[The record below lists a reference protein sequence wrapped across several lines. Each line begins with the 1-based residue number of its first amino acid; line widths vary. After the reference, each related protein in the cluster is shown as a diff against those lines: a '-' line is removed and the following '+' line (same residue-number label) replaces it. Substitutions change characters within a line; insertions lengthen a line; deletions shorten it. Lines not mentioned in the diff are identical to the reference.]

1 MYSESLRSSPT
12 AAVGAFLLLAALWG
26 SSFVAIEAGL
36 AYFPP
41 LLFAGARYALAGV
54 AVLAY
59 ATVVSDRWVPR
70 GREEWLGVGI
80 AGGFVIA
87 AYHGLLYVGEL
98 HVSGAIAAVIVSL
111 SPVLTAAFAALLLP
125 NERLGPF
132 EAAGFALGVVGVA
145 VIADPGGV
153 GVGAGGGNGI
163 LGVLSP
169 ELLGVALVFLAAVSF
184 SAGAVLLRPLR
195 TDLPIAALQGWA
207 MMVGA
212 GLLFGGA
219 AVTGESPAAV
229 VWNTTS
235 IVSLAYLTVL
245 SGIVGFLLYFALL
258 DAVGPTQLHLVSYVE
273 PVVAAVGSWIVL
285 GHLIGGEAVL
295 GFVAILVGF
304 AALERRE
311 IAAYV
316 STRPELGSFR
326 S

>member
-1 MYSESLRSSPT
+1 MYTRDLLSSPT
-12 AAVGAFLLLAALWG
+12 GAVGAFLLLAALWG

-41 LLFAGARYALAGV
+41 LLFAGVRYALAGV

-59 ATVVSDRWVPR
+59 ATVVSDRWIPR
-70 GREEWLGVGI
+70 GRDEWLGVGV
-80 AGGFVIA
+80 AGALVIA

-125 NERLGPF
+125 NERLGPL
-132 EAAGFALGVVGVA
+132 EIGGFALGVVGVA
-145 VIADPGGV
+145 VIADPGGA
-153 GVGAGGGNGI
+153 GLMAGGDGAL
-163 LGVLSP
+163 LGGLSP
-169 ELLGVALVFLAAVSF
+169 ELLGVALVFLSAVSF
-184 SAGAVLLRPLR
+184 SIGAVLLRPLR

-207 MMVGA
+207 MVVGA
-212 GLLFGGA
+212 GLLFGAA
-219 AVTGESPAAV
+219 AVTGESPASI
-229 VWNTTS
+229 VWNATS
-235 IVSLAYLTVL
+235 IVSLTYLTVL

-273 PVVAAVGSWIVL
+273 PVVAAVGSWVVL
-285 GHLIGGEAVL
+285 GHLIGGEAIL
-295 GFVAILVGF
+295 GFVAILAGF

-316 STRPELGSFR
+316 ASHHGFR